1 MYLINIQ
8 SEAQSIFKYDSEN
21 DARSAYHST
30 LASNYAA
37 YDAGTLN
44 SFTVV
49 LMNQSGDVVAKEFK
63 YRQEG

>member
-8 SEAQSIFKYDSEN
+8 SEAQSIFKYEN
-21 DARSAYHST
+21 ETEARSAYHST

-37 YDAGTLN
+37 YDEGTLN

-49 LMNQSGDVVAKEFK
+49 LMNQSGDVIAKEFQF
-63 YRQEG
+63 RQEG